1 MKKIVKF
8 NFKMWL
14 YSLPLPID
22 VLRIIKEFVGVF
34 PKPVKVPRDFEFFT
48 FRLKNR
54 HRKLTL

>member
-1 MKKIVKF
+1 MKKMVKF

-34 PKPVKVPRDFEFFT
+34 PKPVKIPRDFEFFT
-48 FRLKNR
+48 FRL
-54 HRKLTL
+54 